1 MRPLAGFT
9 LTPAAACTAA
19 SLLVRAKSCRQSS
32 NARLAVRLLDQS
44 ISGQAHRV
52 ITHHVPDL
60 TTLTTISSDD
70 IPGHIDLCEPI
81 ADLERPGQYL

>member
-1 MRPLAGFT
+1 LYGRF
-9 LTPAAACTAA
+9 
-19 SLLVRAKSCRQSS
+19 LVGQGKSCRQSS

-70 IPGHIDLCEPI
+70 IPGRIDLCEPI

>member
-9 LTPAAACTAA
+9 LTPAAACTA
-19 SLLVRAKSCRQSS
+19 SFLVGQGQELPSS